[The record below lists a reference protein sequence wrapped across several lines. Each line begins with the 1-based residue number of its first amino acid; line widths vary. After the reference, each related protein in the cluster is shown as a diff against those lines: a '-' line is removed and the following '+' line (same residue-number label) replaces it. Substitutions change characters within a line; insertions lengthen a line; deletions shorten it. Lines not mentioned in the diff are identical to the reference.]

1 MNKLFIQLFISKNNQ
16 ARKGYVVLTS
26 VIIVCAL
33 AMSIAIAVATKA
45 LSGQKTIN
53 IYEQSEKTRLAA
65 SACAEYGL
73 SALMADLNYRGD
85 ESIIIDSDVSCH
97 VNLISGFGR
106 TNRNIGAYSTIITD
120 TGAYT
125 RKIAISQISD
135 LFPVPLIGQWLNLS
149 DF

>member
-26 VIIVCAL
+26 VIIICAL
-33 AMSIAIAVATKA
+33 AMSIAIAIATKA

-53 IYEQSEKTRLAA
+53 VYEQSEKTRLAA
-65 SACAEYGL
+65 AACAEYGL
-73 SALMADLNYRGD
+73 EELMADLNYRGD
-85 ESIIIDSDVSCH
+85 ESIIIDGDISCY

-106 TNRNIGAYSTIITD
+106 TNRNIGASSTIATD
-120 TGAYT
+120 TGIYT
-125 RKIAISQISD
+125 RKIAISEISD
-135 LFPVPLIGQWLNLS
+135 LFPTPSIGKWLNLP